1 MTSAGTTAGQKNRAF
16 DRAVETGDLHMALA
30 VAADMGGVDLR
41 RATPLL
47 RLMAT
52 QRSPLYPRAAARWL
66 ARFAT
71 ERKEVTPALL
81 AQAAGALAELADDPD
96 RPDAAIAELQR
107 LCAARR
113 IL

>member
-1 MTSAGTTAGQKNRAF
+1 
-16 DRAVETGDLHMALA
+16 
-30 VAADMGGVDLR
+30 MGGVDLK

-71 ERKEVTPALL
+71 ERKDVTPELL
-81 AQAAGALAELADDPD
+81 AEAAGALAELADDPD
-96 RPDAAIAELQR
+96 QPDAAIAELQR
-107 LCAARR
+107 LCAALR
-113 IL
+113 IR